1 MDYKIVEKILAWRLE
16 NILPKIIIQDQ
27 AEFVKS
33 RYGTD
38 DVVVQCLNTDRNS
51 ALIVSLH
58 VVKASD

>member
-51 ALIVSLH
+51 VLIVSLH
-58 VVKASD
+58 AVKASD